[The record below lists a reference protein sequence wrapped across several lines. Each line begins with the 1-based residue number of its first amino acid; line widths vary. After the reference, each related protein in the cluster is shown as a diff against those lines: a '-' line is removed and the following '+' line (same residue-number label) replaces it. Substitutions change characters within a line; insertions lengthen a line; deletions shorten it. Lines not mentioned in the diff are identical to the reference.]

1 MSSGQLL
8 WPGLRPGYRM
18 RSLELIM
25 LAVLQS
31 ALVLGLAFGVRLI
44 MRNDLALPVWMLL
57 TMVAGWLL
65 TAAALRLRERYASEA
80 FAVTY
85 VHDLRLCMYDTLGNT
100 AAAQVG
106 SKAVNTVRFA
116 SDLTAIRQWAAFSMG
131 RLVSGILLTLAII
144 TGLWILSPVFAVLT
158 LAALTV
164 TALVAW
170 IIGYR
175 LQRTIRHQRRQR
187 GRLTHR
193 IGIVLDTL
201 SFIQRSGRIP
211 RERLQ
216 LQQTSEAL
224 NAAQIQRGFWSGA
237 LRACGDFGAR
247 TGLLAILLFTITN
260 PPINGT
266 LPLAA
271 LLLASLLQAPLR
283 DLTRVFEYW
292 QSAVVAADKIGSLLQ
307 THATSSGDPQP
318 VTHNEGG
325 TGLRFYA
332 GRTRDGLKL
341 PATVLNPGTNV
352 ALVSTAGQH
361 SNNLLRLLTDSTGS
375 ELIAFEGVVLD
386 QLPGTERASY
396 VGSALLNDPL
406 MPGTLS
412 KNLRYR
418 ARQAKPNQLLKA
430 SKTTG
435 LLELVNTLPAGFAT
449 RHPELQQC
457 LDPRAR
463 QLLNWTRAILG
474 TPPVVVL
481 EQPDRYFNDADH
493 QRFDGFLQNYPGIVI
508 FSPVT
513 DRSLAAA
520 HKVWRIEGTQ
530 LIPHPPGQEAA

>member
-1 MSSGQLL
+1 
-8 WPGLRPGYRM
+8 
-18 RSLELIM
+18 M

-57 TMVAGWLL
+57 TIVAGWLL

-85 VHDLRLCMYDTLGNT
+85 VHNLRLSMYDTLGNT

-131 RLVSGILLTLAII
+131 RLVSGGLLTLAII
-144 TGLWILSPVFAVLT
+144 AGLWMLNPVFAVLT
-158 LAALTV
+158 CTALTV

-193 IGIVLDTL
+193 IGLVLDAL

-216 LQQTSEAL
+216 LQQSSEAL
-224 NAAQIQRGFWSGA
+224 NRAQIQRGFWSGA

-247 TGLLAILLFTITN
+247 TGLLAILLFTVTN
-260 PPINGT
+260 PPISAT

-292 QSAVVAADKIGSLLQ
+292 QSAVVAADKIASLLQ
-307 THATSSGDPQP
+307 PHATSPGDPQP
-318 VTHNEGG
+318 LTHNKGDTNKG
-325 TGLRFYA
+325 DTGLRFHA
-332 GRTRDGLKL
+332 GRTRDGLQL
-341 PATVLNPGTNV
+341 PATVLNPSTNV

-361 SNNLLRLLTDSTGS
+361 SNNLLHLLSDSSGS
-375 ELIAFEGVVLD
+375 GLITLDGVVLD
-386 QLPGTERASY
+386 QLPATERALY
-396 VGSALLNDPL
+396 VGSALLSDPL

-418 ARQAKPNQLLKA
+418 ARQAKPNDLLKA

-435 LLELVNTLPAGFAT
+435 FLELVNTLPAGFAT
-449 RHPELQQC
+449 RHPELQQT
-457 LDPRAR
+457 LDPRGR

-474 TPPVVVL
+474 VPPVVVL

-493 QRFDGFLQNYPGIVI
+493 QRFDGFLQHYPGIVI

-513 DRSLAAA
+513 DRSLASAQ
-520 HKVWRIEGTQ
+520 KVWRIKGTQ